1 MCFLETG
8 SGKWLLKSC
17 LLWALLLPGTA
28 ESLYSWVVIQVDALL
43 AEEAG
48 EEGLNASDGKQSP
61 PLTEVEAWTNV
72 SPWTGP
78 SLQFFC
84 GVNVHAT
91 TEI

>member
-43 AEEAG
+43 AEEVLIKSSVRPG
-48 EEGLNASDGKQSP
+48 CWGHLDKIP
-61 PLTEVEAWTNV
+61 D
-72 SPWTGP
+72 
-78 SLQFFC
+78 FR
-84 GVNVHAT
+84 
-91 TEI
+91 